1 MYMNG
6 DYSLEGRGGN
16 KLPAPPPNVALTC
29 QMKELD
35 LLCSSKCNNNRSRHF
50 QECSQLTLLNLDTE
64 RPAMTTIDKLYEHA
78 HAHGIIH
85 DPLYHTIKC
94 NAHLY
99 HTWVDRRSGGGEVEV
114 IVPLLL

>member
-6 DYSLEGRGGN
+6 DYSLEGGGQQ
-16 KLPAPPPNVALTC
+16 ASSSPPPNVALTC

-99 HTWVDRRSGGGEVEV
+99 HT
-114 IVPLLL
+114 